1 MKQLYCIAG
10 ALVSRDHRY
19 TVIDF
24 ENNGH
29 RADEQFSL
37 PCLSSQQRVDHD
49 SPRYADSGID
59 L

>member
-10 ALVSRDHRY
+10 ALVRCDRRY

-24 ENNGH
+24 ENNGP

-37 PCLSSQQRVDHD
+37 PCLSS
-49 SPRYADSGID
+49 
-59 L
+59 